1 MVIKPELHWS
11 GFRDMQL
18 YVSMD
23 GGYFTGVPSVFNR
36 GPFQPGTISTGDQR
50 VKLILLPGVK

>member
-23 GGYFTGVPSVFNR
+23 GGYFTGVPSVFNS
-36 GPFQPGTISTGDQR
+36 GPKTIYLTMQYMSFMIF
-50 VKLILLPGVK
+50 KYFMHK